1 MNAEQEHMLR
11 LICAAAEKQILRKL
25 VLSLPADKGAPLRYT
40 GRLCRHR
47 AQIVLLL
54 EASFE
59 GGRVAQEL
67 ISPEQ
72 WGEKIALLLPQ
83 YRMVHLLTAAG
94 DAELRLNR
102 KAHALLR
109 GAEPL
114 DAALGQAAP
123 SSFADALDIL
133 PLEHKKQYL
142 LQGDEPFLHALGI
155 TDATGRIHD
164 KRRAKFRQIHRFL
177 EHLATVYGNLPAAG
191 TLTVYDLCCG
201 KSYLSFAVYHY
212 LHCMQ
217 GRDVRMVCIDR
228 KADVIAYCASV
239 AKQAGFDGMQFLC
252 GDIRRCTPITQPD
265 LLISLH
271 ACDTATDIVLAQA
284 IALRAR
290 VILATPCCHRA
301 LSSRLNCKPL
311 AFVTDFPHLRNKLAE
326 TLTDALR
333 LLHLQRNGYAVSAV
347 ELTDP
352 DDTPK
357 NTLLRA
363 ILQKEDSRSPAR
375 TDALNRQYQ
384 DAIAF
389 LLGDGAV
396 YHPEDL

>member
-164 KRRAKFRQIHRFL
+164 KRRAKFRQIHRF
-177 EHLATVYGNLPAAG
+177 
-191 TLTVYDLCCG
+191 
-201 KSYLSFAVYHY
+201 
-212 LHCMQ
+212 
-217 GRDVRMVCIDR
+217 RM
-228 KADVIAYCASV
+228 
-239 AKQAGFDGMQFLC
+239 
-252 GDIRRCTPITQPD
+252 
-265 LLISLH
+265 
-271 ACDTATDIVLAQA
+271 
-284 IALRAR
+284 
-290 VILATPCCHRA
+290 PC
-301 LSSRLNCKPL
+301 
-311 AFVTDFPHLRNKLAE
+311 
-326 TLTDALR
+326 
-333 LLHLQRNGYAVSAV
+333 
-347 ELTDP
+347 
-352 DDTPK
+352 
-357 NTLLRA
+357 
-363 ILQKEDSRSPAR
+363 R
-375 TDALNRQYQ
+375 T
-384 DAIAF
+384 
-389 LLGDGAV
+389 
-396 YHPEDL
+396 